1 MIRFSAEVL
10 GVEVINRAFNRVE
23 EAISDLRSIWP
34 EVAKEFYA
42 IEREQFDSEGVAGAP
57 GKWIPL
63 TPAYKQ
69 WKEANFPGQPIEQLE
84 GSLVASL
91 TDPEALDAI
100 YRPEKDELIIG
111 TRLPYARR
119 QHRTRPLI
127 SLSEVQKRRLQ
138 KAIQRGL
145 VQFTRQAGFHVEERA
160 A

>member
-42 IEREQFDSEGVAGAP
+42 IEREQFDSEGVAGAS